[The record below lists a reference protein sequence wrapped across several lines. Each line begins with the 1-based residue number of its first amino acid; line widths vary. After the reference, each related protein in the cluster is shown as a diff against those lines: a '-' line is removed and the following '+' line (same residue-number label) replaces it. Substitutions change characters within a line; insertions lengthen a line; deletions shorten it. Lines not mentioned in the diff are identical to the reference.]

1 VGELVSVLGR
11 PAGLAATVL
20 APAVT
25 TYTGTL
31 IADTAVPVWHG
42 AYREMPYLFGAS
54 ALAASGGLA
63 AAASP
68 AAEAAPARAVG
79 IAGAVIEQVFDRATH
94 KRLGMVAEP
103 LSQGRGGRY
112 LTAARWSTRAGA
124 ALLTVSAVRRNRALD
139 VAGGLALAAG
149 SLLTRLGY
157 FHAGT
162 QSATDPRYTVVPQRE
177 RAAAREQARLDG
189 H

>member
-1 VGELVSVLGR
+1 
-11 PAGLAATVL
+11 
-20 APAVT
+20 
-25 TYTGTL
+25 
-31 IADTAVPVWHG
+31 
-42 AYREMPYLFGAS
+42 
-54 ALAASGGLA
+54 
-63 AAASP
+63 
-68 AAEAAPARAVG
+68 
-79 IAGAVIEQVFDRATH
+79 
-94 KRLGMVAEP
+94 
-103 LSQGRGGRY
+103 
-112 LTAARWSTRAGA
+112 
-124 ALLTVSAVRRNRALD
+124 VRRNRALD